1 MQEVLISHKL
11 HGLVRLVTSKF
22 VIKLLTFIN
31 LLQSITLSVPPLYFE
46 ESSLIVSYFGENVR
60 NMKVIFPSTL
70 KGSSLI

>member
-1 MQEVLISHKL
+1 MQEVLISRKL